1 MSKSRMTE
9 EEKRQ
14 NEALSRWINS
24 NETTQDIYQRW
35 ERDFAFLL
43 VIFRNRVLEE
53 GFAKYRDM
61 SDKEVEEECKKIA
74 DREKENENKRNEDGS
89 FTISMWH
96 DWSERDLINMIK
108 AFAELPSEDRSN
120 ILQIRTFLD
129 R

>member
-14 NEALSRWINS
+14 NEALAKWVYMND
-24 NETTQDIYQRW
+24 TTTDIYHRW
-35 ERDFAFLL
+35 ERDFVFFL

-53 GFAKYRDM
+53 GYAKYRDM
-61 SDKEVEEECKKIA
+61 SDKEVEEECKKVA
-74 DREKENENKRNEDGS
+74 DREKELEGKKNEDGS
-89 FTISMWH
+89 FNIVTWH
-96 DWSERDLINMIK
+96 DWSERDLITMIK

-120 ILQIRTFLD
+120 ILQIRTYLD